1 MIMLNAWLIFS
12 NKLFEW
18 QATVRVNKLLSYITK
33 LEKNNQSLEIVLI
46 ILSR

>member
-1 MIMLNAWLIFS
+1 MLGSSSQINC
-12 NKLFEW
+12 LFEW
-18 QATVRVNKLLSYITK
+18 QATVRVNKLLSYFTQ